1 MLVSLIQIILV
12 LIITIVK
19 KLIYLSQNQKVYIL
33 PYIRML
39 YGVTKWKMA
48 KIQIDLSDV
57 EDKIV
62 EAYKLVY
69 GLKTKQEA
77 VKQMIKHFK
86 VKIIPEKLNKDE
98 EYYKKAL
105 KFSEDKK

>member
-1 MLVSLIQIILV
+1 M
-12 LIITIVK
+12 T
-19 KLIYLSQNQKVYIL
+19 
-33 PYIRML
+33 
-39 YGVTKWKMA
+39 
-48 KIQIDLSDV
+48 KIQIDLSET

-77 VKQMIKHFK
+77 IKQMVKYFK
-86 VKIIPEKLNKDE
+86 VKIVPEKINKEE

-105 KFSEDKK
+105 KFTEDKKWIGL

>member
-1 MLVSLIQIILV
+1 M
-12 LIITIVK
+12 T
-19 KLIYLSQNQKVYIL
+19 
-33 PYIRML
+33 
-39 YGVTKWKMA
+39 
-48 KIQIDLSDV
+48 KIQIDLSET

-77 VKQMIKHFK
+77 IKQMVKYFK
-86 VKIIPEKLNKDE
+86 VKIVPEKINKEE

-105 KFSEDKK
+105 KFTEDKK

>member
-1 MLVSLIQIILV
+1 M
-12 LIITIVK
+12 T
-19 KLIYLSQNQKVYIL
+19 
-33 PYIRML
+33 
-39 YGVTKWKMA
+39 
-48 KIQIDLSDV
+48 KIQIDLSET

-77 VKQMIKHFK
+77 IKQMIKYFK
-86 VKIIPEKLNKDE
+86 VKIVPERLRKEE

-105 KFSEDKK
+105 KFTEDEK

>member
-1 MLVSLIQIILV
+1 M
-12 LIITIVK
+12 T
-19 KLIYLSQNQKVYIL
+19 
-33 PYIRML
+33 
-39 YGVTKWKMA
+39 
-48 KIQIDLSDV
+48 KIQVDLSET

-77 VKQMIKHFK
+77 IKEMVKYFK
-86 VKIIPEKLNKDE
+86 VKIVPEKINKEE

-105 KFSEDKK
+105 NFTEDKK

>member
-1 MLVSLIQIILV
+1 M
-12 LIITIVK
+12 T
-19 KLIYLSQNQKVYIL
+19 
-33 PYIRML
+33 
-39 YGVTKWKMA
+39 
-48 KIQIDLSDV
+48 KIQIDLSEI

-77 VKQMIKHFK
+77 IKEMIKYFK
-86 VKIIPEKLNKDE
+86 VKIVPEKLNKDE

-105 KFSEDKK
+105 KFTEDKK

>member
-1 MLVSLIQIILV
+1 M
-12 LIITIVK
+12 T
-19 KLIYLSQNQKVYIL
+19 
-33 PYIRML
+33 
-39 YGVTKWKMA
+39 
-48 KIQIDLSDV
+48 KIQIDLSET

-77 VKQMIKHFK
+77 IKQMIKYFK
-86 VKIIPEKLNKDE
+86 VKIVPEKINKEE

-105 KFSEDKK
+105 KFTEDKK

>member
-1 MLVSLIQIILV
+1 M
-12 LIITIVK
+12 T
-19 KLIYLSQNQKVYIL
+19 
-33 PYIRML
+33 
-39 YGVTKWKMA
+39 
-48 KIQIDLSDV
+48 KIQIDLSET

-77 VKQMIKHFK
+77 IKQMIKYFK
-86 VKIIPEKLNKDE
+86 VKIVPEKLRKEE

-105 KFSEDKK
+105 KFAEDEK